1 MKRTARW
8 TWPAVVLCA
17 SAAAAGSAAAQ
28 GETPRELAVGGEGL
42 FRPGLNLQG
51 WFVTTIRDETNVD
64 GDVTEMFRLRRAQI
78 FARGRIVRDLVSY
91 SVMIDPAKVLE
102 FRTSEIPVLPADP
115 DNPGE
120 SVTVLQPPYDEDVAM
135 LQDVFITFH
144 LPYVDV
150 SLGQFKIPVSW
161 EGYNS
166 TSRLLF
172 PELATVARKFGN
184 RRDMGIRLEKKFD
197 WFGYSAGVFS
207 GEGPNALDSNDQKD
221 LTLRL
226 ETYPVSGMTIAGVA
240 WVAVGER
247 YAAGTKDRF
256 EGDLRWE
263 HGPFLFQGE
272 YIFARDVNDA
282 GERIDAHGFYAALA
296 WTFLDVLQPCV
307 RAGYYNPDIDLNGID
322 EKTDEL
328 WEFNVGLN
336 YYISGHD
343 AKLQLSYS
351 RFQFDDLTPRNEII
365 LAAQVAY

>member
-1 MKRTARW
+1 MERTARW

-17 SAAAAGSAAAQ
+17 PAAAAGSAAAQ
-28 GETPRELAVGGEGL
+28 GETPRELAVGGEGV

-51 WFVTTIRDETNVD
+51 WFLTQINDEDETDVD
-64 GDVTEMFRLRRAQI
+64 ADITETFRLRRAQI
-78 FARGRIVRDLVSY
+78 FARGRIVEDLVSY
-91 SVMIDPAKVLE
+91 SVMIDPARVLE
-102 FRTSEIPVLPADP
+102 FREFPVLPADP

-120 SVTVLQPPYDEDVAM
+120 TVVVRQPPDGGAVAM

-172 PELATVARKFGN
+172 PEQATVVRTYGGS
-184 RRDMGIRLEKKFD
+184 RDMGIRLEKKFD
-197 WFGYSAGVFS
+197 RFGYSAGIFS
-207 GEGPNALDSNDQKD
+207 GEGANALDSNDQKD

-226 ETYPVSGMTIAGVA
+226 ETYPVPGMTIAGVA

-247 YAAGTKDRF
+247 DAAGTKDRF
-256 EGDLRWE
+256 EVDVRWE
-263 HGPFLFQGE
+263 HGPFLFQSE
-272 YIFARDVNDA
+272 YINARDVNDA
-282 GERIDAHGFYAALA
+282 GRTIEAHGFYAALA

-307 RAGYYNPDIDLNGID
+307 RAGHYNPDIYVDGTTP
-322 EKTDEL
+322 KTDES

-336 YYISGHD
+336 YYIRRHD